1 MPSGKNKN
9 RNVSKAKIQ
18 IFISKGKDFSSLMEK
33 EEKAQ
38 EERLKLKKE
47 TEKK

>member
-9 RNVSKAKIQ
+9 RMVSKAKIQ
-18 IFISKGKDFSSLMEK
+18 IFISKGKDFNSLMEK

-38 EERLKLKKE
+38 EERQKEKEKQQKK
-47 TEKK
+47 